1 MGRAKRNPSLLPG
14 ALKRDGFRC
23 ALPVLRAIAKPL
35 YAQPVRSRTT
45 DCGNEARNNTAQ
57 THSRTMSL
65 NRNSPARFHAIGS
78 VDRLHVTTPGVVKKN
93 DHVIAKVIMPMNEP
107 SADKTG
113 LKLPATSSF
122 VIMNPAPP
130 RT

>member
-1 MGRAKRNPSLLPG
+1 
-14 ALKRDGFRC
+14 
-23 ALPVLRAIAKPL
+23 RAIAKPL

-45 DCGNEARNNTAQ
+45 DCGNEARNSTTH

-78 VDRLHVTTPGVVKKN
+78 VERLHVTTPGVVKKN

-107 SADKTG
+107 SPDKTG
-113 LKLPATSSF
+113 LKLPATSSAA
-122 VIMNPAPP
+122 ITN
-130 RT
+130 